1 MKSLKG
7 RFLII
12 IAITLVVP
20 ALLTLVFT
28 YLGTRKTMSMMIETD
43 ARLGLQAWPEEFAAL
58 RKQRLSFVEELIT
71 NTHLYVHQFRSQNKN
86 EKIQFRRELENKL
99 ADYLSANSKTFER
112 VVWID
117 GNGSVVIQFQIAR
130 NYLAATG
137 RPLKIQRQGFG
148 NEFQNLKS
156 IAAEWTKNDNFIGA
170 TQIIDNG
177 FTQTI
182 GVPIRGPRLNEDCP
196 DNFGMLFL
204 DIRLNGLLAD
214 AARRSG
220 PIFSQAVPMVFDDD
234 GTILYHRDPEYV
246 SQKLARHYPDVAAA
260 MLARKTSVDTQHK
273 NRDWRVF
280 TRQYSGQWYFAL
292 LLRETKFIRRLEP
305 LYWINLLIMVLGG
318 MWAISLLGLSFRK
331 LAKSIGELAAG
342 AQAIATGDLDKRV
355 AIDRTEELG
364 VLGRSFNNMADSL
377 KNLIHERAEKEKLR
391 DLNQLKDAF
400 ISNVSH
406 ELREPLEHIDLGVE
420 NLKRGGLGLL
430 NEQQQSY
437 LIRVQQNTKRLI
449 RMISELLDVARIESG
464 SITLHRAPCSME
476 EIVNEVI
483 DETRPIW
490 QKKSLRVHGEG
501 ESANGH
507 IIADRDMLKQVISN
521 LLDNAIKFTNENGE
535 ISISSKRGN
544 GSIELV
550 VADSGIGIAEEHLQ
564 HIFDRFYQTPSSASK
579 NGSGNRRKYGL
590 GLGLNIVKTLVEAHG
605 GEIRAESKIG
615 EGTSMKVFLPV
626 E

>member
-12 IAITLVVP
+12 IALTLVVP
-20 ALLTLVFT
+20 ALLTLVLT
-28 YLGTRKTMSMMIETD
+28 YFGTRQTMSMMIESD
-43 ARLGLQAWPEEFAAL
+43 ARIGLQTWPEECAAL
-58 RKQRLSFVEELIT
+58 RKQRLNFVEGLIT
-71 NTHLYVHQFRSQNKN
+71 QTHIYVHQFRSQNKN
-86 EKIQFRRELENKL
+86 EMMQFRRELEKKL
-99 ADYLSANSKTFER
+99 ADYLSANSKTFDR

-117 GNGSVVIQFQIAR
+117 ATGVPIIRFQIAP
-130 NYLAATG
+130 NYFAATG

-148 NEFQNLKS
+148 NEFQNLKN

-177 FTQTI
+177 FSQTI
-182 GVPIRGPRLNEDCP
+182 GVPIKGMRLNEDCP

-204 DIRLNGLLAD
+204 DIRLNGLLSD
-214 AARRSG
+214 AAKRSG

-234 GTILYHRDPEYV
+234 GTILYHRDPEYI
-246 SQKLARHYPDVAAA
+246 SQKLSRHYPDVAAA
-260 MLARKTSVDTQHK
+260 TLSRKANVDIQHK
-273 NRDWRVF
+273 GRDWRVF
-280 TRQYSGQWYFAL
+280 TRSSSGQWYFAL
-292 LLRETKFIRRLEP
+292 MLREAKFVRRLQP
-305 LYWINLLIMVLGG
+305 LYWINLLIMLLGG
-318 MWAISLLGLSFRK
+318 MWAISLLGISFRK
-331 LAKSIGELAAG
+331 LAKSISELAAG

-364 VLGRSFNNMADSL
+364 TLARSFNDMANSL
-377 KNLIHERAEKEKLR
+377 KTLIHERAEKEKLR

-420 NLKRGGLGLL
+420 NLRRGGLGML
-430 NEQQQSY
+430 NEQQQRY
-437 LIRVQQNTKRLI
+437 LIRVQQNAKRLI
-449 RMISELLDVARIESG
+449 RMITELLDVARIESG
-464 SITLHRAPCSME
+464 SMTLHRAPCSVE
-476 EIVNEVI
+476 EIVCEVI

-490 QKKSLRVHGEG
+490 QKKSLRVRSAG
-501 ESANGH
+501 ESGNGQ
-507 IIADRDMLKQVISN
+507 ISADRDMLKQIVSN

-535 ISISSKRGN
+535 ISISSKREN

-550 VADSGIGIAEEHLQ
+550 VTDSGAGIAPEHLP
-564 HIFDRFYQTPSSASK
+564 HLFGRFYQTPTPVLG
-579 NGSGNRRKYGL
+579 NGKGRKCGL

-605 GEIRAESKIG
+605 GKISVESKVS
-615 EGTSMKVFLPV
+615 EGTRVKVSLPV

>member
-28 YLGTRKTMSMMIETD
+28 YLGTRRTMSMMIESD
-43 ARLGLQAWPEEFAAL
+43 ARIGLQAWPEEFAAL
-58 RKQRLSFVEELIT
+58 RKQRLNFVEELIT
-71 NTHLYVHQFRSQNKN
+71 NTHIYVHQFRSQNKS
-86 EKIQFRRELENKL
+86 EKMQFRRELEKKL
-99 ADYLSANSKTFER
+99 ADYLSANSKMFDR
-112 VVWID
+112 LVWID
-117 GNGSVVIQFQIAR
+117 ADGVPIIRFQIAP
-130 NYLAATG
+130 NYFAATG

-156 IAAEWTKNDNFIGA
+156 IAAEWTKNDNYIGA

-177 FTQTI
+177 FSQTI
-182 GVPIRGPRLNEDCP
+182 GVPIRGQRLNEECP

-204 DIRLNGLLAD
+204 DVRLNGLLSD

-246 SQKLARHYPDVAAA
+246 SQKLSRHYPDVAAA
-260 MLARKTSVDTQHK
+260 MITRKTNVDIQHK

-292 LLRETKFIRRLEP
+292 MLRETKFIRRLEP

-364 VLGRSFNNMADSL
+364 TLARSFNNMAESL
-377 KNLIHERAEKEKLR
+377 KTLIHERAEKEKLR

-430 NEQQQSY
+430 NEQQQNY

-464 SITLHRAPCSME
+464 SITLHRTPCSVE

-490 QKKSLRVHGEG
+490 QKKSLRVHSGGEPG
-501 ESANGH
+501 KEH
-507 IIADRDMLKQVISN
+507 IIADRDILKQIVSN
-521 LLDNAIKFTNENGE
+521 LMDNAIKFTNENGE
-535 ISISSKRGN
+535 IIISSKREN

-550 VADSGIGIAEEHLQ
+550 VADSGVGIAPEHLP
-564 HIFDRFYQTPSSASK
+564 HLFGRFYQAPTHVLG
-579 NGSGNRRKYGL
+579 NGKTRKCGL

-605 GEIRAESKIG
+605 GEISVESKVG
-615 EGTSMKVFLPV
+615 EGTRMKVSLPV

>member
-1 MKSLKG
+1 MKSLKA
-7 RFLII
+7 RFLLI
-12 IAITLVVP
+12 ITLTLVIP
-20 ALLTLVFT
+20 AMLTIVFT
-28 YLGTRKTMSMMIETD
+28 YLGTRRTMSMMIESD
-43 ARLGLQAWPEEFAAL
+43 ARIGLQTWPEEFAAL
-58 RKQRLSFVEELIT
+58 RKQRLSFIEELIGK
-71 NTHLYVHQFRSQNKN
+71 THIYVHQFRSQNKN
-86 EKIQFRRELENKL
+86 EESQFRRQLEKKL
-99 ADYLSANSKTFER
+99 TDFLSANPKTFER

-117 GNGSVVIQFQIAR
+117 GRGVVLVKFQIAL

-137 RPLKIQRQGFG
+137 RPLKILRRGFG

-156 IAAEWTKNDNFIGA
+156 IAAEWTKEENFIGA

-177 FTQTI
+177 FSQTI
-182 GVPIRGPRLNEDCP
+182 GIPIRGLHLNEDCP

-204 DIRLNGLLAD
+204 DIRLNGLLSD
-214 AARRSG
+214 AAKRSG
-220 PIFSQAVPMVFDDD
+220 PVFSQAVPMVFDDD

-246 SQKLARHYPDVAAA
+246 SQKLSRHYPDVAAA
-260 MLARKTSVDTQHK
+260 TLTRKANVDIQHK

-280 TRQYSGQWYFAL
+280 TRPYSGQWYFAL
-292 LLRETKFIRRLEP
+292 MLREAKFIRRLEP

-318 MWAISLLGLSFRK
+318 MWAISLLGISFRK

-364 VLGRSFNNMADSL
+364 TLARAFNNMAESL
-377 KNLIHERAEKEKLR
+377 KTLIHERAEKEKLR

-449 RMISELLDVARIESG
+449 RMITELLDVARIESG
-464 SITLHRAPCSME
+464 SITLHRAPCSVE
-476 EIVNEVI
+476 EVVSEVI
-483 DETRPIW
+483 DETRPLW
-490 QKKSLRVHGEG
+490 QKKSLSVRSDGELG
-501 ESANGH
+501 NGH
-507 IIADRDMLKQVISN
+507 IIADRDMLKQIVGN

-535 ISISSKRGN
+535 ISISSKREN

-550 VADSGIGIAEEHLQ
+550 VTDSGAGIAPEHLP
-564 HIFDRFYQTPSSASK
+564 HLFGRFYQAPTPVLG
-579 NGSGNRRKYGL
+579 NGKRRKCGL

-605 GEIRAESKIG
+605 GEISVESKVG
-615 EGTSMKVFLPV
+615 EGTRIKVRLPV